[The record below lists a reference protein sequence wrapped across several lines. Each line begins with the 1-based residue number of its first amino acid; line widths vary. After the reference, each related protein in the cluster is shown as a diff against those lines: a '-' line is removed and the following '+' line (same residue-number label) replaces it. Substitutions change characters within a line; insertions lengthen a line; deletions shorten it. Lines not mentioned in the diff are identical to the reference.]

1 MVKNIC
7 DVDIKEGSWRT
18 DWLKRP
24 LSEEKKEYA
33 ANDVR
38 YLIKIKNQLEKNLK
52 IINRYSWFQE
62 EQNNEL
68 EKSNIIIEP
77 DNAWEKINYP
87 LYFDSSDL
95 LC

>member
-1 MVKNIC
+1 MINLIDSQNQLYFSFIQSNIGYSALVKNIC

-38 YLIKIKNQLEKNLK
+38 YLIKIKN
-52 IINRYSWFQE
+52 
-62 EQNNEL
+62 
-68 EKSNIIIEP
+68 
-77 DNAWEKINYP
+77 
-87 LYFDSSDL
+87 
-95 LC
+95 